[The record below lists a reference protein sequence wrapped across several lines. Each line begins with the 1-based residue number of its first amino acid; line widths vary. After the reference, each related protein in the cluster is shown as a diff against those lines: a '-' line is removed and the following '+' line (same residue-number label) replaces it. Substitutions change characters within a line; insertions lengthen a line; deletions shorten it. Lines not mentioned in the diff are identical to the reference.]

1 MDPAGTGQQGGGQQ
15 GGGHNDSGQQG
26 GQQGQQQGQQQ
37 QPQGQQQQGQQP
49 SADSIA
55 RAARLDGEGE
65 GYAKAAREL
74 GVTIDDAKQIIADHK
89 KRSDAE
95 KSAQDLLTEREGEL
109 TTAKTQ
115 AGDEKKRADR
125 YEKVIKSS
133 VDAQLQLI
141 GDEAIK
147 ELLSGMDV
155 AGQFDWLTKHGR
167 KYIQPVQGQG
177 DDDQQRQG
185 PPDQFQQLD
194 QLRGPDASRKDRIP
208 GLDDANQQM
217 NDILRE
223 RGLSSGVP
231 LQ

>member
-1 MDPAGTGQQGGGQQ
+1 MDGQGQQQGGGGQQ
-15 GGGHNDSGQQG
+15 GGSQQDSGQG
-26 GQQGQQQGQQQ
+26 QGQGQ
-37 QPQGQQQQGQQP
+37 QGQQQQGQQQGGQQQP
-49 SADSIA
+49 NADSIA

-74 GVTIDDAKQIIADHK
+74 GVSIDDAKQIIQEHK

-109 TTAKTQ
+109 NTAKTQ
-115 AGDEKKRADR
+115 ASEEKKRADR
-125 YEKVIKSS
+125 YQKVIQGS

-167 KYIQPVQGQG
+167 KYIQLPEGQQ
-177 DDDQQRQG
+177 DDQTQQQRQG
-185 PPDQFQQLD
+185 TPDQFQQLD
-194 QLRGPDASRKDRIP
+194 QLRGPDATRRDKIP